1 MLRYERKYL
10 VPNYMLDALRSRFS
24 GFVRPDII
32 ASANGNGIPQYT
44 VRSIYFDTTDLAFYH
59 EKHAG
64 LMFRKKL
71 RVRGYNMNLN
81 GEKKVVLEVK
91 RKNGNRISKNRAAV
105 YYQKLDKLISTGMIE
120 KYVLDG
126 FGHSKE
132 DAYEEARKFFFH
144 LKRKPLIP
152 TTLVSYEREAYHGK
166 LNPGTRITFD
176 KNIRSK
182 NYPGIQDLY
191 SENNMR
197 MLFKSHFI
205 LEIKYFEDEM
215 PLWAKNI
222 VHEFKLRTEA
232 LSKYTIGFDVNK
244 SFVHY

>member
-1 MLRYERKYL
+1 MHRYERKYL
-10 VPNYMLDALRSRFS
+10 VPNYMLDALRNRFS
-24 GFVRPDII
+24 GFVRPDIL

-44 VRSIYFDTTDLAFYH
+44 VRSIYFDSPDLAFYH

-64 LMFRKKL
+64 LMSRKKL
-71 RVRGYNMNLN
+71 RVRGYNKNISD
-81 GEKKVVLEVK
+81 EKVVLEVK

-105 YYQKLDKLISTGMIE
+105 YYRKLDKLISTGMLE
-120 KYVLDG
+120 KYIIGG
-126 FGHSKE
+126 FGQKKE
-132 DAYEEARKFFFH
+132 DALEDAGKFFFH

-166 LNPGTRITFD
+166 LNPGIRVTFD
-176 KNIRSK
+176 KNIRSR
-182 NYPGIQDLY
+182 NYPRLNELY
-191 SENNMR
+191 AEDNMR

-215 PLWAKNI
+215 PAWAKNI